1 MYTIIPLQYLQSWF
15 SCREINIGLYCQV
28 KSTVAI
34 SFEIFYH
41 FLCLPGIFVALVSRL
56 SENKNSYGCMLFTRN
71 LFVVNLLKHLRS
83 CHFPGNWFDPSSC
96 HASEA
101 SVEHL
106 CAKTTLQTGYYFF
119 TESLATKANIFR
131 VIGIWC
137 LLCKLLVWQIQNQF
151 LFLVLLVYIS
161 TCPRILLM

>member
-83 CHFPGNWFDPSSC
+83 CHFPGNRFDPSSC

-106 CAKTTLQTGYYFF
+106 FKNCVERQLFKQVITFSLTALQPKLIYL
-119 TESLATKANIFR
+119 ESLVF
-131 VIGIWC
+131 G
-137 LLCKLLVWQIQNQF
+137 
-151 LFLVLLVYIS
+151 VYYVS
-161 TCPRILLM
+161 C